1 MTNEPL
7 GIYEELRA
15 LHEPLE
21 DREHRRK
28 RLLSMV
34 PAYNGAYAQ
43 QQNPFERPPVEPFVR
58 ANDGIP
64 HKLKHDGYH
73 KRNPNQRRRRREV
86 YREAKLNITIAQV
99 VLAVCIESGLSHG
112 DLFSP
117 WRTRRVAYPRHTC
130 MYMID
135 RYCPEYS
142 LAEIAYLFQR
152 DHTSVMH
159 GIQKTER
166 RLENKHSDTRLL
178 VANVHQR
185 LAAIAEGSS

>member
-43 QQNPFERPPVEPFVR
+43 QQNPFEPPPVEPFVR

-64 HKLKHDGYH
+64 
-73 KRNPNQRRRRREV
+73 Q
-86 YREAKLNITIAQV
+86 
-99 VLAVCIESGLSHG
+99 
-112 DLFSP
+112 
-117 WRTRRVAYPRHTC
+117 
-130 MYMID
+130 
-135 RYCPEYS
+135 
-142 LAEIAYLFQR
+142 
-152 DHTSVMH
+152 
-159 GIQKTER
+159 
-166 RLENKHSDTRLL
+166 
-178 VANVHQR
+178 
-185 LAAIAEGSS
+185 